1 MFSAHDFKNE
11 LQTRSGNICELCGAT
26 DGLESI
32 EVSSLN
38 KETSLETCVLLCVV
52 CQKGIENPSSVDSYH
67 WNCLQEAIWSEV
79 PAVQVLA
86 WRACNQQSTEG
97 WAQDLLSQMY
107 LDEETQEWA
116 ENDGKEPTTLDSNG
130 IELQNG
136 DSVYIIKDLAVKGAG
151 FTAKRGTTVRNIRL
165 TGDPEYIEGKVN
177 GTSLMLKTCF
187 MKKV

>member
-1 MFSAHDFKNE
+1 MFSAHDFTNE
-11 LQTRSGNICELCGAT
+11 LKTRSGDICELCGA
-26 DGLESI
+26 DDNLEAI
-32 EVSSLN
+32 EVSSVN
-38 KETSLETCVLLCVV
+38 KETSLNTCAFLCATCKQGVETP
-52 CQKGIENPSSVDSYH
+52 NSVDSYH

-79 PAVQVLA
+79 QAVQVLA
-86 WRACNQQSTEG
+86 WRICKSQSTQG
-97 WAQDLLSQMY
+97 WAQDLLSQIY
-107 LDEETQEWA
+107 LDEDTQEWA
-116 ENDGKEPTTLDSNG
+116 ENDGKAPVTFDSNG
-130 IELQNG
+130 IALENG